1 MNEDKLAL
9 ERILET
15 MDVPPARKEDLR
27 WLSRNIAF
35 RNWQHPQFNE
45 ACDLISSLLREEI
58 TNSLSE

>member
-9 ERILET
+9 ERILES

-35 RNWQHPQFNE
+35 RNWQHPQFND
-45 ACDLISSLLREEI
+45 ATALIAKLLREEI

>member
-9 ERILET
+9 ERILES

-27 WLSRNIAF
+27 WLSRNIAI

-45 ACDLISSLLREEI
+45 ATALISALLR
-58 TNSLSE
+58 SEN